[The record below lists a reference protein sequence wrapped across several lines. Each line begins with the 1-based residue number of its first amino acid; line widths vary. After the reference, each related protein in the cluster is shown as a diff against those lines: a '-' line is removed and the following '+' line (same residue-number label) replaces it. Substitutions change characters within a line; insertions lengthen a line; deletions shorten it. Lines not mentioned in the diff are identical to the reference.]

1 MIRLRAGC
9 IVKSKEY
16 RALVRRL
23 IKENNLRCT
32 GTWTDYPDGMCA
44 TQSGRAGDRII
55 THRIGGDIDALEQFT
70 EELFTYT
77 ALCTGTKPRW
87 TEAGYLKYNT
97 KISYN
102 FLAE

>member
-1 MIRLRAGC
+1 MMN
-9 IVKSKEY
+9 SKEY

-23 IKENNLRCT
+23 IKENNLLCT
-32 GTWTDYPDGMCA
+32 GTWTDYPEGMNA
-44 TQSGRAGDRII
+44 YNSGRNGDRII
-55 THRIGGDIDALEQFT
+55 THRIGGDLDAVEQFT
-70 EELFTYT
+70 DELFTYV

-87 TEAGYLKYNT
+87 TETGYLKYNT